1 MFELNQ
7 DSKCVYCGK
16 PAFIRALV
24 LNKYGTISNEFVCPD
39 CIIEQD
45 IELGFQTHSGD

>member
-24 LNKYGTISNEFVCPD
+24 SNDYDTISYDFVCND
-39 CIIEQD
+39 CIKERE